1 MEVLAFINCI
11 VQIFFTDFFLGYE
24 FTTFGTDVL
33 NYVGEEGEDRPD
45 PFKHV
50 FPKVNNAPK
59 GSIHCWSVCKKN
71 HPVMHLVKGP

>member
-1 MEVLAFINCI
+1 MAFINCI

-45 PFKHV
+45 PFKHPQGINKAPRGIDSRGITVGV
-50 FPKVNNAPK
+50 FA
-59 GSIHCWSVCKKN
+59 KKN
-71 HPVMHLVKGP
+71 MQFGKEG

>member
-1 MEVLAFINCI
+1 MAFINCI

-50 FPKVNNAPK
+50 FPKV
-59 GSIHCWSVCKKN
+59 
-71 HPVMHLVKGP
+71 